1 MKKIKV
7 LCVAA
12 AFAFSG
18 VVLAETGTEPN
29 QEQKLNKEI
38 GQLLDNPTFDVEEEL
53 TAYVTFTLNDKDE
66 IVVLTVDSESNLVES
81 FIKNRLNYKKVAT
94 KLNTG
99 TRFYKVPVRLVA
111 TA

>member
-12 AFAFSG
+12 ALAFSG
-18 VVLAETGTEPN
+18 VALAGTEPN
-29 QEQKLNKEI
+29 QEQKLKKEI
-38 GQLLDNPTFDVEEEL
+38 GELLDKPTFNVEDEL

-66 IVVLTVDSESNLVES
+66 IVVLTVDSDSSLVES

-99 TRFYKVPVRLVA
+99 TKFYKVPVRLVA
-111 TA
+111 AA

>member
-12 AFAFSG
+12 ALAFSG
-18 VVLAETGTEPN
+18 VALAGTEPN

-38 GQLLDNPTFDVEEEL
+38 GQLLDNPTFNVEDEL

-66 IVVLTVDSESNLVES
+66 IVVLTVDSDSSLVES

-99 TRFYKVPVRLVA
+99 TKFYKVPVRLVA
-111 TA
+111 SA

>member
-12 AFAFSG
+12 ALAFSG
-18 VVLAETGTEPN
+18 VALAGTEPN

-38 GQLLDNPTFDVEEEL
+38 GQLLDNPTFNVGDEL

-66 IVVLTVDSESNLVES
+66 IVVLTVDSDSSLVES

-99 TRFYKVPVRLVA
+99 TKFYKVPVRLVA
-111 TA
+111 SA